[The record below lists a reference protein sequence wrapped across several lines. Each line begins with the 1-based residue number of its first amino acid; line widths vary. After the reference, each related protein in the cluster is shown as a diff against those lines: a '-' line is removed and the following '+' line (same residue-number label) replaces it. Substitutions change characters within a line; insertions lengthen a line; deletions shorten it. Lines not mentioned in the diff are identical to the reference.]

1 MIVVRKLVKS
11 HQKRPIIIMKA
22 IKSYFSDL
30 RTAGVFAMLCMCCAL
45 STDANS
51 QVWKIYSFAD
61 AFISVEM
68 PFSASKYSLA
78 LPEDIRKQVQSI
90 SVYKAESAELFT
102 LISYNKYISGV
113 TADARKAA
121 EGAANNLRQGEG
133 VLDFRY
139 NHKLIKVGNRDAYDL
154 TCTYRIGLTGY
165 TYRSVLVAEGDALWQ
180 VACVYQTSAK
190 TAETNTNR
198 ILKSVQILK

>member
-1 MIVVRKLVKS
+1 
-11 HQKRPIIIMKA
+11 MKA
-22 IKSYFSDL
+22 VKSYFSRL
-30 RTAGVFAMLCMCCAL
+30 RSASVFIMLCLLCL
-45 STDANS
+45 PSTNASS
-51 QVWKIYSFAD
+51 QVWKRYSFAD

-68 PFSASKYSLA
+68 PFSASKFSLA
-78 LPEDIRKQVQSI
+78 LPEDIRKQIQTI

-102 LISYNKYISGV
+102 LISYNKYVSGV
-113 TADARKAA
+113 AADARKAA
-121 EGAANNLRQGEG
+121 EGAANNLKQNEG

-165 TYRSVLVAEGDALWQ
+165 TYRSVLVAEGDHLWQ

-190 TAETNTNR
+190 TAETNANR